1 MATAQVL
8 LDFDGTIMMQDTVDA
23 ILERFAEPA
32 WREIEKEWTK
42 GKIGSREC
50 LARQVSLIHAT
61 PEEINA
67 LVDEIEIDP
76 GFRQFMQCCEQLG
89 VGVTIVSDGFQQ
101 NIARVLDRA
110 NIQCT
115 SKASD
120 LVYLGNKRW
129 RLDSPLAQ
137 NFCDEGNSTCK
148 CAIEAAFEVPT
159 FLVGDGR
166 SDFCVAEKAKFVL
179 AKGSL
184 ARFCE
189 TKGIPHAPIE
199 NLSDATK
206 LLRVWLVS
214 PERAQPAYAKFEV
227 ETQ

>member
-1 MATAQVL
+1 MAVAQVL
-8 LDFDGTIMMQDTVDA
+8 LDFDGTITLQDTVDA

-50 LARQVSLIHAT
+50 LARQVALIHAT

-76 GFRQFMQCCEQLG
+76 GFRQFMQYCEELD

-101 NIARVLDRA
+101 NISRVLKRA
-110 NIQCT
+110 NIECE
-115 SKASD
+115 SRAST
-120 LVYLGNKRW
+120 LAYLGNKRW

-137 NFCDEGNSTCK
+137 SFCDEGNSTCK

-166 SDFCVAEKAKFVL
+166 SDFCVAEKTKFVL

-184 ARFCE
+184 AKFCE
-189 TKGIPHAPIE
+189 SKGIPHAPVA
-199 NLSDATK
+199 NLSDAAK
-206 LLRVWLVS
+206 LLRAWFVS
-214 PERAQPAYAKFEV
+214 PERVQPAYGKFEV